1 MGVAVSWENV
11 CKLYNQIPVVNN
23 LSFTINKGE
32 MFGLL
37 GPNGAG
43 KSTTIRMLTTL
54 TKPTSGKIEVGGF
67 DITKESLQVKRS
79 IGVVLQQTSLV
90 MGNGEWVMRNGKKLV
105 IENI

>member
-1 MGVAVSWENV
+1 MISMGVAVSWENV

-54 TKPTSGKIEVGGF
+54 TKPTRGKIEVGGF
-67 DITKESLQVKRS
+67 DINEEWEKIGNREYLINIKDYFSSIIATFSLS
-79 IGVVLQQTSLV
+79 
-90 MGNGEWVMRNGKKLV
+90 
-105 IENI
+105 

>member
-1 MGVAVSWENV
+1 MGAAVYLENV

-54 TKPTSGKIEVGGF
+54 TQPTSGKIEVGGF
-67 DITKESLQVKRS
+67 DITKENLQVKRS
-79 IGVVLQQTSLV
+79 IGVVLQQTSVDYYLAKRQSR
-90 MGNGEWVMRNGKKLV
+90 ERT
-105 IENI
+105 

>member
-54 TKPTSGKIEVGGF
+54 TKPTRGKIEVGGF